1 MKKDK
6 IFYTNGNARSQ
17 VLAWKEGVV
26 SRRLGVAE
34 TTVFDFNAMGK
45 IRAKRSNELLWKVAL
60 QPGYFFPN
68 GKKTAYFESVS
79 DACTVMDEIIRAD
92 WVNRILME
100 ENPDLDLAGS
110 EAKIALMLKRF
121 APPSETQVS
130 ETFVTSVLARARN
143 AAQLLAV

>member
-34 TTVFDFNAMGK
+34 TEVFDFNAMGK

-60 QPGYFFPN
+60 KPGYFFPD
-68 GKKTAYFESVS
+68 GRKVVHFENVN
-79 DACTVMDEIIRAD
+79 DACIVMDEIIRAD
-92 WVNRILME
+92 WVNRIIME
-100 ENPDLDLAGS
+100 DQGLDLSAS
-110 EAKIALMLKRF
+110 EAKIALMIKRF
-121 APPSETQVS
+121 APKNETLVS
-130 ETFVTSVLARARN
+130 EAFMTSVLDRARKE
-143 AAQLLAV
+143 AQLLAV